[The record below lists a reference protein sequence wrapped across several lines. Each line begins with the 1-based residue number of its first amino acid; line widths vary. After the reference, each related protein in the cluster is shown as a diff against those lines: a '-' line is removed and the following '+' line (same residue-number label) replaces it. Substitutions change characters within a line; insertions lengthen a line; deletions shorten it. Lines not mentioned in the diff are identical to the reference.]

1 MLIAGRSAI
10 EPTEQT
16 RKIFSLTLM
25 YSDICLGETSITK
38 SEKLSSEIFAFLFA
52 FLLFKFASLIG

>member
-1 MLIAGRSAI
+1 MLIAVRSAI

-38 SEKLSSEIFAFLFA
+38 SEKSFSEIFAFLFA
-52 FLLFKFASLIG
+52 FLLFKFANLIG